1 MILLRKKAETW
12 RLFAAMALM
21 GFLISIVPVSQ
32 LVPSA
37 WATPQEDLNQA
48 IELYDFADY
57 QASLDILDGI
67 LAGNLATGNVLRDT
81 HIYRARSYIGLDNS
95 ALAQDAFCSALKT
108 DNNWRPDGVF
118 YSSVEISVFDQS
130 LADCDL
136 TVETKS
142 DGVAWYKKPVYLI
155 AGGVVL
161 VGGVV
166 MLLAGGG
173 DEEVVDPTPESLD
186 GFPDPPTSK

>member
-1 MILLRKKAETW
+1 MILLREKAETW
-12 RLFAAMALM
+12 RFFATMALA
-21 GFLISIVPVSQ
+21 GFLFSIVPVSQ

-48 IELYDFADY
+48 IELFDFADY
-57 QASLDILDGI
+57 QASLDLLDSI
-67 LAGNLATGNVLRDT
+67 LAGDLPAGKVLRDT
-81 HIYRARSYIGLDNS
+81 HIYRARSFIGLDNS
-95 ALAQDAFCSALKT
+95 VLAQEAFCSALKA

-118 YSSVEISVFDQS
+118 YSSVEISVFDQA

-136 TVETKS
+136 SAEKKS

-161 VGGVV
+161 IGGVV
-166 MLLAGGG
+166 LLLGGGG
-173 DEEVVDPTPESLD
+173 DEEPTPEPLG
-186 GFPDPPTSK
+186 GFPDPPSSK